1 MQPFRLSALAGLV
14 LAVGA
19 AHPAAATDGYFT
31 HGVGTQ
37 AKGMAG
43 VAIAY
48 PKEALSIAANP
59 ASATALGNRLD
70 AGVDYFHP
78 TRSATIT
85 GNAFGPDQSFGGN
98 DRGAF
103 YIPELGYVRQLN
115 DRLAVGLAVY
125 GNGGMNTDYRDNPY
139 ARFGATGKAGVDLQQ
154 LFISPTIAYKIAEG
168 HSLGVAL
175 NLVNE
180 RFKAQ
185 GIGAFAGFSQQ
196 PSAVSNKG
204 RDDFWGA
211 GVRVGWLGQI
221 TPWLS
226 VGASWQSKT
235 YGDGFKKYKGLF
247 ADQGDFDVPS
257 SYGIGV
263 AVKASDRLDLA
274 ADVRRIAYSDVGA
287 VGNSF
292 QRLLAGRALGS
303 SDGPGFGWKDT
314 TSIKIG
320 ANYALTPDWQIR
332 VGYGYT
338 TQPIPQ
344 SQTFLNILAPATI
357 QHQITAGA
365 TWSVSKSVDVSL
377 YGLYGLPT
385 TVKGSGSIPAG
396 FPPAGFGGG
405 EANIRLSEIA
415 LGGGVS
421 WRF

>member
-1 MQPFRLSALAGLV
+1 MGSKMVPYLPRLTAPSVFLIAFYPSCESNIHVLFGHECYQWFGQFIGGRLPGYLRPLV
-14 LAVGA
+14 TRLDSTR
-19 AHPAAATDGYFT
+19 AAA
-31 HGVGTQ
+31 
-37 AKGMAG
+37 
-43 VAIAY
+43 
-48 PKEALSIAANP
+48 
-59 ASATALGNRLD
+59 
-70 AGVDYFHP
+70 
-78 TRSATIT
+78 
-85 GNAFGPDQSFGGN
+85 
-98 DRGAF
+98 RG
-103 YIPELGYVRQLN
+103 I
-115 DRLAVGLAVY
+115 
-125 GNGGMNTDYRDNPY
+125 
-139 ARFGATGKAGVDLQQ
+139 
-154 LFISPTIAYKIAEG
+154 
-168 HSLGVAL
+168 
-175 NLVNE
+175 
-180 RFKAQ
+180 
-185 GIGAFAGFSQQ
+185 
-196 PSAVSNKG
+196 
-204 RDDFWGA
+204 
-211 GVRVGWLGQI
+211 RVGWLGQI

-263 AVKASDRLDLA
+263 AVKASDTLDLA

-332 VGYGYT
+332 AGYGYT